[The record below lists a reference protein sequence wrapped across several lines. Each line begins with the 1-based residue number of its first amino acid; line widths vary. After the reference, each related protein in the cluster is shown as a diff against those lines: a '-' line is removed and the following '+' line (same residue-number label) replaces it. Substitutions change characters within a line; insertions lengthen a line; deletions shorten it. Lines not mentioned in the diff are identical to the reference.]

1 MKGAPGVGDKDMK
14 KPLVAMALLLA
25 SALPVAAQAAVTIS
39 FDDKVTISSSNDFKS
54 QLNAL
59 GLTKYSADDVSLVLT
74 ENSIITFYLL
84 GSESGFNDSFAT
96 ISTPNLIK
104 SENTPFQNNFGA
116 PISIGSGAFNAG
128 SLAGRLNFSSVGG
141 KSATVGDDGFGIF
154 LTRMQQSGSSVSTF
168 YFGYDDQI
176 QGADNDYD
184 DLIIKAVVTSAVPEP
199 ATWAMF
205 LIGFAAVGGAMRARR
220 RKQTLSVS
228 YS

>member
-1 MKGAPGVGDKDMK
+1 MK
-14 KPLVAMALLLA
+14 KPLAAMSLLLA
-25 SALPVAAQAAVTIS
+25 SALPVAAQAAVKIT
-39 FDDKVTISSSNDFKS
+39 FDDKTTISDDNDFKS
-54 QLNAL
+54 LLNGL
-59 GLTKYSADDVSLVLT
+59 GLTKYTSDGASLVLT

-84 GSESGFNDSFAT
+84 GSESGFNDSFST

-116 PISIGSGAFNAG
+116 PVSIGAGAFNAG
-128 SLAGRLNFSSVGG
+128 SLAGLLKFSSIGG
-141 KSATVGDDGFGIF
+141 KPATVGDEGFGIF
-154 LTRMQQSGSSVSTF
+154 LKKGQVSGESFSTF

-176 QGADNDYD
+176 LGADNDYD

-205 LIGFAAVGGAMRARR
+205 LFGFAAVGGAMRAQR
-220 RKQTLSVS
+220 RKVKLSVS